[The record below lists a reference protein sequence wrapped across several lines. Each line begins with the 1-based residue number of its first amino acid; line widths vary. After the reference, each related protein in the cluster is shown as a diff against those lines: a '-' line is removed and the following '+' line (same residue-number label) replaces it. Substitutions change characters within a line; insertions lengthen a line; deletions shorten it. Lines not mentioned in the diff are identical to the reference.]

1 MQIKLEGNFKSLSCF
16 TSDELNNFTVITGK
30 NGCGKSQLLELIRL
44 SSERSLPRGLILNI
58 IPSPSDIQVEGIVSS
73 GLSSISHSTWKKR
86 IEQILREYEKKTE
99 NYLRLVS
106 LLFMVQDHDSFSN
119 DSLIKIK
126 SKQLLKEDEF
136 LDLIKVCVQEF
147 IRHEYPV
154 ENSTQEELFQIIA
167 NNLSGD
173 SEYLGVFR
181 YVAEYRNKDVIN
193 LEPLD
198 FFVTPIPEKFIS
210 STNVFYS
217 GLDQLFYAW
226 AVRRDKNHR
235 SYFDRKELG
244 DNNNAI
250 PDAQFVLENPPPWDL
265 LNQILSDNNINY
277 YFEGIERQDFSMD
290 SNIQFNFINNVSGVR
305 VPLSLLSSGEQII
318 IGLVIKLFLASYFGK
333 DQPRFPDLLILDEPD
348 AHLHPEL
355 SKLLVDILH
364 KTFVRKYGMK
374 IIMVTHSP
382 STVALSPDESIYELK
397 NHPKTELKKITK
409 EEALNI
415 LTSRLP
421 TLSIDYKNHK
431 QIFVES
437 PTDVNYYQTIFN
449 KISENEGT
457 PFRLYFIS
465 NAMGKG
471 NCDQVYKIVSDI
483 RESGNKTSFG
493 IVDWDCS
500 NRAQDF
506 VLVHGENSR
515 YNVENFV
522 CDPIFIVTHL
532 ISLNANNVLSELKKD
547 NGFNEYSV
555 SDFKDSELQEYV
567 DWFFEKY
574 YSVHKAVSVTDRE
587 DLVEWK
593 YLNGK
598 SVKVPRWYSIFPGH
612 DLINRIK
619 KVFSALE
626 HRYTSEGSLQEV
638 LIITMAKCYPLI
650 PLDSVESIK
659 EMLVND

>member
-1 MQIKLEGNFKSLSCF
+1 MKIALDGSFKSL
-16 TSDELNNFTVITGK
+16 TSFQSEELHEFTVITGK
-30 NGCGKSQLLELIRL
+30 NGCGKSQLLELIKL
-44 SSERSLPRGLILNI
+44 SSERNLPKDVQINVT
-58 IPSPSDIQVEGIVSS
+58 PNQSNIQVEGIASDS
-73 GLSSISHSTWKKR
+73 LSSMSHSNWKRR
-86 IEQILREYEKKTE
+86 IDQIWNVYIKYSESYLTLLEYLFQIERTLSYTEESIVSIVGNGYLEQEE
-99 NYLRLVS
+99 
-106 LLFMVQDHDSFSN
+106 
-119 DSLIKIK
+119 LIK
-126 SKQLLKEDEF
+126 LLQS
-136 LDLIKVCVQEF
+136 IMQEI
-147 IRHEYPV
+147 IRYEYPV
-154 ENSTQEELFQIIA
+154 NKIPLKKISEDVMGYIQRDSDYHEAFKFVSDYRGKKVGQLQQIDF
-167 NNLSGD
+167 LQS
-173 SEYLGVFR
+173 
-181 YVAEYRNKDVIN
+181 
-193 LEPLD
+193 PL
-198 FFVTPIPEKFIS
+198 PEKFL
-210 STNVFYS
+210 STTSVFHS
-217 GLDQLFYAW
+217 NLDQLFYAW
-226 AVRRDKNHR
+226 ANRREKNHR
-235 SYFDRKELG
+235 LYFDKKELG
-244 DNNNAI
+244 DENNSI
-250 PDAQFVLENPPPWDL
+250 PDSEFVETFPPPWKM
-265 LNQILSDNNINY
+265 LNQIFSDNDINY
-277 YFEGIERQDFSMD
+277 HFDGVERQDFSPD
-290 SNIQFNFINNVSGVR
+290 VNIEFNLINNDTEAR
-305 VPLSLLSSGEQII
+305 VPLSMLSSGEQTIF
-318 IGLVIKLFLASYFGK
+318 GLIIKLFIASYFGK
-333 DQPRFPDLLILDEPD
+333 DKPQFPDLLILDEPD

-397 NHPKTELKKITK
+397 NHPKTELKKISK

-421 TLSIDYKNHK
+421 TLSIDYQNHK
-431 QIFVES
+431 QVFVES

-465 NAMGKG
+465 NAMGRG

-555 SDFKDSELQEYV
+555 CDFSDSELQEYV

-574 YSVHKAVSVTDRE
+574 YLVHKTISVTDRE
-587 DLVEWK
+587 DVVEWK

-598 SVKVPRWYSIFPGH
+598 SVKVPKWYSIFPGH
-612 DLINRIK
+612 DLIDRIK

-626 HRYTSEGSLQEV
+626 HRYTSEGSLQKALV
-638 LIITMAKCYPLI
+638 TTMAKCYPLV
-650 PLDSVESIK
+650 PKDSVELINELLK
-659 EMLVND
+659 R